1 MQTSLHFGFLGGNFH
16 RKVGDEFMWNTRWI
30 SPAVGSYWE
39 PWLLTK
45 DDYDDDD
52 DDDDDND
59 KDDEIIL
66 PAIQRNVPNALQP
79 SACS

>member
-1 MQTSLHFGFLGGNFH
+1 MVSSCEIGG
-16 RKVGDEFMWNTRWI
+16 EI
-30 SPAVGSYWE
+30 GSYWE

-45 DDYDDDD
+45 DNYDD

-66 PAIQRNVPNALQP
+66 PAIQRNVPNALQR